1 MSAGLTCA
9 HFIAGIPKHEEGY
22 ENEYREQS
30 GCDNKPLLMGQL
42 ITLTFQK
49 VERRVFGEC
58 HTLLYMAL
66 RMLDNFILLFSV

>member
-1 MSAGLTCA
+1 MLTLNLGYKGKSLTCA

-30 GCDNKPLLMGQL
+30 GYDNKPLLMGQL

-49 VERRVFGEC
+49 GRETCFWRVPHLIIYG
-58 HTLLYMAL
+58 TPY
-66 RMLDNFILLFSV
+66 VG